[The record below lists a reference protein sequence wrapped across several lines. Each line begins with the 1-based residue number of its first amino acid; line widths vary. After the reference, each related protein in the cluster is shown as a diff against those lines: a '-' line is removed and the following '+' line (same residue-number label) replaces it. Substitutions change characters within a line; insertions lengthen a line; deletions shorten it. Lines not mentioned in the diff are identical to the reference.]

1 MNDFSLTSSESDVTF
16 LAIASGKG
24 GVGKSTVTVNLAA
37 ALQRIGKRVGIM
49 DADIYGFSIPSM
61 LGIKEEPRKEKNQMY
76 PIEHYGIQVMSTGF
90 FVPDNNPVMWRGPML
105 GKMLSTFFNDVKWAP
120 LNYMIIDLPPGTG
133 DVALSVHHKI
143 PQCAQL
149 IVTTPSDTA
158 SHVAARAGKM
168 ALQTNH
174 RILGVV
180 ENMSYFADPSG
191 EKHFLFGQGGGARLA
206 EQLETK
212 LLAQIQITPFVQE
225 PAESLALTSIYPPE
239 TNNGILFTELAAYI
253 SGQNE

>member
-1 MNDFSLTSSESDVTF
+1 MNDFSLISSESSVTF

-24 GVGKSTVTVNLAA
+24 GVGKSTVTVNVAA
-37 ALQRIGKRVGIM
+37 ALQRLGKRVGIM

-61 LGIKEEPRKEKNQMY
+61 LGIKEGLRKEQNQMY
-76 PIEHYGIQVMSTGF
+76 PIEHCGLQVMSTGF

-120 LNYMIIDLPPGTG
+120 LDYMIIDLPPGTG

-143 PQCAQL
+143 PQSAQI

-180 ENMSYFADPSG
+180 ENMSYFEDPAG
-191 EKHFLFGQGGGARLA
+191 EKHFIFGQGGGARLA

-225 PAESLALTSIYPPE
+225 PAESVALTSIYPPE

-253 SGQNE
+253 SGQKE